1 MDRGSK
7 KPLTSSMLIHI
18 LKSQDRMDY
27 SFLLYMMDTATM
39 APRY

>member
-18 LKSQDRMDY
+18 LKSQDRMVY
-27 SFLLYMMDTATM
+27 SFSLYMMDTATV
-39 APRY
+39 APQY